1 MRIDIFQQNKP
12 KNTGCAL
19 GSPPIKRN
27 SVSNGNNNSIPNI
40 LGISQPA
47 EKLGSSG
54 EGLFVIQE
62 REDELLRS
70 KLTDHKT
77 IKNLGSVMSP
87 DPGNDSPTTRQ
98 RSYSSSV

>member
-12 KNTGCAL
+12 KNIGSAL

-27 SVSNGNNNSIPNI
+27 SFSNGNNSILNI

-47 EKLGSSG
+47 EKLSSSG

-70 KLTDHKT
+70 KITDHKT
-77 IKNLGSVMSP
+77 IKNLGSVMNPES
-87 DPGNDSPTTRQ
+87 GNDSPTARQ